1 MSGEMDALDRA
12 QPCVRATTMS
22 DEESDE
28 YVMSGDCRLASCT
41 QGIHEEVEA
50 ERRRRSSTLVLVRS
64 RSGSRCRTRKKSRD
78 SSCSSLGNDYLQK
91 LLCISQCRS
100 AALAPALLVRRQRQD
115 TFQLPHH
122 EPNSPLNT
130 IACVWHAFL
139 RSTKTKNN
147 SEQLGIAVP
156 WPRPWSAA

>member
-1 MSGEMDALDRA
+1 MILPRGSLRRFLLFGDASLREEEDEETSEDMSGEMDALDRA

-78 SSCSSLGNDYLQK
+78 SSCSSSSSGPFG
-91 LLCISQCRS
+91 S
-100 AALAPALLVRRQRQD
+100 AWRAVLTADSENGGMVVDD
-115 TFQLPHH
+115 TKEHDDARGEAR
-122 EPNSPLNT
+122 EP
-130 IACVWHAFL
+130 VQG
-139 RSTKTKNN
+139 R
-147 SEQLGIAVP
+147 
-156 WPRPWSAA
+156 